1 MHVKLG
7 ACDWALPGGGLYAP
21 RIAYEA
27 GLSCLSLKIGLYE
40 RNYPI
45 AEPEMQKYYLEE
57 QQKYGI
63 EYVAIALNDFDNISI
78 HSRPGTAEHD
88 IVYTILNKGLSCAKS
103 LGIPVIQVPGF
114 AKSAISCEEDME
126 YTAAALRYLCD
137 IAGESGITVAS
148 ENLLTPDEFKLLSS
162 MVGRDNFKVYY
173 DSQNYFLFKGYDQVE
188 ILRRLHDLMVPQLHV
203 KDGNG
208 VMSGSLLG
216 KGNSNFYGT
225 IETLKEIGY
234 EGYILLENYYDQL
247 PLRLENESPYELLRQ
262 DVAILK
268 KAVE

>member
-1 MHVKLG
+1 MNIKIG

-21 RIAYEA
+21 RIAFDI
-27 GLSCLSLKIGLYE
+27 GLTCLALKIGLYE
-40 RNYPI
+40 RNYPV

-63 EYVAIALNDFDNISI
+63 EYVAIALNDFDNICI
-78 HSRPGTAEHD
+78 YSRPGTAEYD
-88 IVYTILNKGLSCAKS
+88 IVCTVLSKGVSSAKS

-114 AKSAISCEEDME
+114 SKSAIRCEEDIE
-126 YTAAALRYLCD
+126 RTAVALRYLCD
-137 IAGESGITVAS
+137 IAGECGITVAS
-148 ENLLTPDEFKLLSS
+148 ENLLTPDEFKLLAS
-162 MVGRDNFKVYY
+162 MVNRDNFKVYY

-188 ILRRLHDLMVPQLHV
+188 ILDGLYNLMVPQLHV

-208 VMSGSLLG
+208 AMSGSLLG

-225 IETLKEIGY
+225 IDALKKNSF
-234 EGYILLENYYDQL
+234 EGCILLENYYDQL

-268 KAVE
+268 AALK